1 MPIKRHRWSDWIEKQ
16 DPTICCLQE
25 TKFMFKDING
35 LRIKGLQ
42 KIYHGGS
49 NHKRDRIAIMT
60 SDKTDFMPR
69 NITRDKEGY
78 FIKVLKGHDL
88 IISVIFTAS

>member
-1 MPIKRHRWSDWIEKQ
+1 
-16 DPTICCLQE
+16 
-25 TKFMFKDING
+25 MFKDINR
-35 LRIKGLQ
+35 LKIKGLQ

-49 NHKRDRIAIMT
+49 NHKRARIAIMI
-60 SDKTDFMPR
+60 SDKIDFMPR

-78 FIKVLKGHDL
+78 FIKEVLKGHDL